1 MSTDQPTEPH
11 RARIRSALLN
21 AVFILVVFLV
31 VTAYQSRNMLPADQD
46 AAPEL
51 RGMTLAGA
59 TYALGEALG
68 RPALVYFF
76 APWCKIC
83 GASADNLD
91 RLRRWR
97 DAGELEIVAVAL
109 DWSSVEEVRAY
120 AERHELGMPVLLAD
134 VSVRRQWQ
142 IHAYPSYYVLDGLHR
157 ITRRDIGYST
167 QFGLWW
173 RALTVQ

>member
-1 MSTDQPTEPH
+1 
-11 RARIRSALLN
+11 
-21 AVFILVVFLV
+21 
-31 VTAYQSRNMLPADQD
+31 MLPADR
-46 AAPEL
+46 APAPEL
-51 RGMTLAGA
+51 RGVTVAGP
-59 TYALGEALG
+59 TYDLGAALG

-97 DAGELEIVAVAL
+97 DTSDLEIVAVAL

-120 AERHELGMPVLLAD
+120 SERHGFSMPVLLAD
-134 VSVRRQWQ
+134 ARVRREWQ
-142 IHAYPSYYVLDGLHR
+142 IHAYPSYYVLDGQHR
-157 ITRRDIGYST
+157 IARRDIGYST